1 MSEYLTEAETSAVAN
16 EMGVP
21 VSPRTLANKR
31 WTGNGPP
38 FVKVLG
44 RVRYRRADV
53 IAWAQSQISTPRS
66 STSDRAIAT
75 LER

>member
-1 MSEYLTEAETSAVAN
+1 MSEYLTEAETSAFAN

-53 IAWAQSQISTPRS
+53 IAWAQSQISAPRR
-66 STSDRAIAT
+66 STSDRTIAT
-75 LER
+75 VEG